1 MPYWRLSS
9 FYFFYFAVL
18 GALVPY
24 WGLYL
29 KSLGYSALEIGQ
41 LMAIPMATK
50 IIAPNIWGWIGD
62 HYGHRMRIVRIASF
76 ASMLIFTTI
85 FWVQGFW
92 MLASA
97 MILFSFFWNASLP
110 QFEVTTLAYLGK
122 QVSRYSRIR
131 LWGSIGF
138 ILTVVVL
145 GALIDVYGIY
155 LVPAFI
161 FFIYLSIWL
170 ASMMVPEVTTSTGE
184 HHGDS
189 FIQIL
194 RQPAIIAFLAAA
206 FLMQFSHGVYYAFY
220 SIYMEETGYS
230 KAVIGQ
236 FWALGVIAE
245 VLVFIFMHHF
255 LHQLGAA
262 SVIIISLLLATL
274 RWLMIGWFPES
285 VTVLL
290 IAQTLHAATFGTFH
304 AAAIHMVHKA
314 FPGKHQGKGQ
324 ALYASISFGLGGAL
338 GSLLAGSLW
347 ETSGPE
353 ITFTISAVTALVAAL
368 VVWKWHDRV
377 FD

>member
-1 MPYWRLSS
+1 
-9 FYFFYFAVL
+9 
-18 GALVPY
+18 VPY

-29 KSLGYSALEIGQ
+29 KSLGYSAVEIGQ

-76 ASMLIFTTI
+76 ASMLIFTAI

-92 MLASA
+92 MLATA

-110 QFEVTTLAYLGK
+110 QFEVTTLAYLGR

-138 ILTVVVL
+138 ILTVVIL
-145 GALIDVYGIY
+145 GAVIDIYGIY
-155 LVPAFI
+155 LVPVFI

-170 ASMMVPEVTTSTGE
+170 ASMTVPETAMHFE
-184 HHGDS
+184 ERNGDS
-189 FIQIL
+189 FFQTL
-194 RQPAIIAFLAAA
+194 KKPAIIAFLAAA

-230 KAVIGQ
+230 KSVIGQ

-245 VLVFIFMHHF
+245 VVVFVFMHH
-255 LHQLGAA
+255 LLQRLGAA
-262 SVIIISLLLATL
+262 TVIIISLLLATM
-274 RWLMIGWFPES
+274 RWLLIGWFPES
-285 VTVLL
+285 ISILL

-338 GSLLAGSLW
+338 GSLLAGNLW

-368 VVWKWHDRV
+368 VVWKWHDRA

>member
-50 IIAPNIWGWIGD
+50 VIAPNVWGWIGD
-62 HYGHRMRIVRIASF
+62 HYGHRMGIVRIASF
-76 ASMLIFTTI
+76 ASMLVFTLI

-92 MLASA
+92 LLASA

-122 QVSRYSRIR
+122 NVKRYSRVR

-138 ILTVVVL
+138 ILAVVTL
-145 GALIDVYGIY
+145 GLLIDQFGIH
-155 LVPAFI
+155 LVPSFI
-161 FFIYLSIWL
+161 FFIYFSIWL
-170 ASMMVPEVTTSTGE
+170 ASLMVPEVETTTAE
-184 HHGDS
+184 HNDDS
-189 FIQIL
+189 FTRIL
-194 RQPAIIAFLAAA
+194 KQPAILAFLSAA

-230 KAVIGQ
+230 KSVIGQ

-245 VLVFIFMHHF
+245 VMVFVFMHHI
-255 LHQLGAA
+255 LQRLGAGT
-262 SVIIISLLLATL
+262 VLVISLLLATV
-274 RWLMIGWFPES
+274 RWLMIGWYPDS
-285 VTVLL
+285 LMILL
-290 IAQTLHAATFGTFH
+290 VAQTLHAATFGTFH
-304 AAAIHMVHKA
+304 AAAIHMVHRA
-314 FPGKHQGKGQ
+314 FTGKHQGKGQ

-338 GSLLAGSLW
+338 GSLLAGNLW
-347 ETSGPE
+347 ESSGAQ
-353 ITFTISAVTALVAAL
+353 ITFTISAATALLAAAI
-368 VVWKWHDRV
+368 VWKWHDRT